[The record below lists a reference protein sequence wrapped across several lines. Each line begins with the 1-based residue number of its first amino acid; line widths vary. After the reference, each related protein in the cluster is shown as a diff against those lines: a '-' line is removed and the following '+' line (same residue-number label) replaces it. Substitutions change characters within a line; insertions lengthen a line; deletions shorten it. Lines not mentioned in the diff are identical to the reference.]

1 MIPAR
6 INNLYER
13 LSEEDKN
20 LVVDYLQFLV
30 SRSNVKK
37 AQNTERLFSEID
49 GILADDKAW
58 KTEEEMLH
66 EMSEFRKR
74 RMNIS
79 G

>member
-6 INNLYER
+6 INNLYEK

-30 SRSNVKK
+30 SRRNNKN

-49 GILADDKAW
+49 GILAEDKAW
-58 KTEEEMLH
+58 SSEEEMLH
-66 EMSEFRKR
+66 ELSEFRKR
-74 RMNIS
+74 RMMS
-79 G
+79 